1 MEQENNKIYWVKGNT
16 QPLLIPLEQE
26 VMTPNEEIVREPY
39 YPDEG
44 AVVKVILESTFRR
57 FEYTPTVNGNLLTFT
72 DAGTLPCGCYD
83 VVVKVDNPN
92 GTHFRSKWNH
102 QIVVTD
108 DNVRTL
114 QEWDEFKDQEVE
126 ARAAVFFFAKGDP
139 FTYEDFTP
147 EEIEGLQKPARD
159 AAAEI
164 NEDYAQVKR
173 DAQAATGAAN
183 DAAQLANEKAGLANE
198 KAGLAAEKAALANE
212 KAGYA
217 QDKGDYAKQKGDYA
231 QEQGDAATAAINE
244 AKGDYDTLGGR
255 LGAMQSDIDNRLTS
269 ITETELDEIFPL
281 NS

>member
-57 FEYTPTVNGNLLTFT
+57 FEYTPTVNGNLLTFS

-92 GTHFRSKWNH
+92 GTHLRSKWNH

-114 QEWDEFKDQEVE
+114 QEWDEFKDQPVE

-164 NEDYAQVKR
+164 IEDYAQVKR

-183 DAAQLANEKAGLANE
+183 GAAQLANEKAGLANE

-212 KAGYA
+212 K
-217 QDKGDYAKQKGDYA
+217 GDYA
-231 QEQGDAATAAINE
+231 QAQGDAATAAINE

-269 ITETELDEIFPL
+269 ITEVELDEIFPL